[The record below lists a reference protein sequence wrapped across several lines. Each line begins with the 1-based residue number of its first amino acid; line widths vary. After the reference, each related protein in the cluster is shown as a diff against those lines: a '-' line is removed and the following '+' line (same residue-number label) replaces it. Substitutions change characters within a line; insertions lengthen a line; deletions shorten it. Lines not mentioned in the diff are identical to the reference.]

1 MARLPEARALANRLL
16 AVLAITFL
24 LVAAGVILLVHHH
37 LRERALAEAES
48 KAHMLLNQNLAIHTY
63 FNRDLKPGL
72 FAADSVRTAS
82 DHFDPH
88 WMSSTFAVRKIREYA
103 EDISETPYSYR
114 ECAINARSPLNE
126 ADAYEREFIQELNRD
141 PHLVSRSE
149 MRKIDGQRYLVTISR
164 GEQMIDACL
173 RCHSGPGQAP
183 ADLVALYGEQ
193 RSFNREI
200 GEWVSAISIRI
211 PLEEAY
217 AAVNRISLQL
227 SLALLAVLL
236 GVFVLHFWLGQ
247 RLLARPLEQLVW
259 HRTAAL
265 EESQQ
270 EMETF
275 GYAVSHS
282 LRSPLRHIDGYCHM
296 ALTEYGDQLGEEG
309 RGLLDQT
316 RSAAQRMGL
325 LIDHAQT
332 LIRIGRGP
340 LVVEEVDLGGIA
352 RAGFDAL
359 AEREPDRQVR
369 FVVGAHLMAHGN
381 PRLLTLALD
390 ALVGNA
396 WKSNATRIEIGCA
409 RQVEER
415 VFYIRDN
422 GMGFDMAY
430 AAQLFRPL
438 GRLHGDE
445 DFPGA
450 GFGLATVERVV
461 RRHHGRIWAEGEP
474 GRGATFYFTLNVGT
488 PSSKGKYHSSEVAA

>member
-1 MARLPEARALANRLL
+1 MILWENRTHTMEHAMARLPEARALANRLL

-126 ADAYEREFIQELNRD
+126 ADAYEREFIQ
-141 PHLVSRSE
+141 
-149 MRKIDGQRYLVTISR
+149 
-164 GEQMIDACL
+164 
-173 RCHSGPGQAP
+173 HSGPGQAP